1 MRISK
6 TGIEAVDDLYGV
18 NFTGNV
24 IPHTWYSAIKTE
36 AGKPDLTAIVILAEI
51 LYWHRP
57 REECDDSDHENIRL
71 LKRFKADMLQLS
83 YQQLSNKFGFSK
95 DQSRRAMEHLEKLG
109 IIKRHFRTIE
119 TASGSKLGNV
129 MYVELFSDR
138 LIELT
143 YPGETSDPYR
153 KNPTRVSDKTDEVIG
168 KNRPPVAKNPMT
180 NKENTTETTNTDYNS
195 VYQAEISRVKEQI
208 DYEALIRDMRSD
220 RGMIDEIAGII
231 AEYIL
236 YGTEPQSIN
245 GERIPASLIREKLR
259 KINSNMVAEV
269 IDRLRSAPR
278 NIANIRG
285 YVLAALFNAAS
296 TYELGLDVE
305 ITRDMYRRDTS
316 AWEA

>member
-1 MRISK
+1 
-6 TGIEAVDDLYGV
+6 
-18 NFTGNV
+18 
-24 IPHTWYSAIKTE
+24 
-36 AGKPDLTAIVILAEI
+36 
-51 LYWHRP
+51 
-57 REECDDSDHENIRL
+57 
-71 LKRFKADMLQLS
+71 
-83 YQQLSNKFGFSK
+83 
-95 DQSRRAMEHLEKLG
+95 
-109 IIKRHFRTIE
+109 
-119 TASGSKLGNV
+119 
-129 MYVELFSDR
+129 
-138 LIELT
+138 
-143 YPGETSDPYR
+143 
-153 KNPTRVSDKTDEVIG
+153 
-168 KNRPPVAKNPMT
+168 
-180 NKENTTETTNTDYNS
+180 
-195 VYQAEISRVKEQI
+195 
-208 DYEALIRDMRSD
+208 
-220 RGMIDEIAGII
+220 MIDEIAGII

>member
-1 MRISK
+1 
-6 TGIEAVDDLYGV
+6 
-18 NFTGNV
+18 
-24 IPHTWYSAIKTE
+24 
-36 AGKPDLTAIVILAEI
+36 
-51 LYWHRP
+51 
-57 REECDDSDHENIRL
+57 
-71 LKRFKADMLQLS
+71 
-83 YQQLSNKFGFSK
+83 
-95 DQSRRAMEHLEKLG
+95 
-109 IIKRHFRTIE
+109 
-119 TASGSKLGNV
+119 
-129 MYVELFSDR
+129 
-138 LIELT
+138 
-143 YPGETSDPYR
+143 
-153 KNPTRVSDKTDEVIG
+153 
-168 KNRPPVAKNPMT
+168 MT
-180 NKENTTETTNTDYNS
+180 NTENTTEITNTDYNS